1 MKSAG
6 LQSEAPKPLDL
17 LEADLQQL
25 GEKNIVEFSKD
36 QMIYQPGDKSEALY
50 FVVQG
55 KIRIAQHSKGA
66 KELTK
71 AFFVAGDMFG
81 ELALILGHSR
91 RDFAI
96 AVEDTSLLLVPG
108 EQLLTLIHTNTDFN
122 LKLMKF
128 MGSKLLT
135 LEERLENIVFKDSKT
150 RILEY
155 LRKLIEEKGVRIG
168 YEILI
173 RNFPTHQQIANHS
186 ATSRQTV
193 TTVLNNLRNKNI
205 VTFDRK
211 RILIREP
218 DQI

>member
-17 LEADLQQL
+17 LQADLKQL
-25 GEKNIVEFSKD
+25 GDVNVVEFSKD
-36 QMIYQPGDKSEALY
+36 HVIYQPGDESEALY
-50 FVVQG
+50 FVVKG
-55 KIRIAQHSKGA
+55 KIRIAQHSAGP

-71 AFFVAGDMFG
+71 AFFMAGDMFG
-81 ELALILGHSR
+81 ELALILGQKR
-91 RDFAI
+91 RDTAI
-96 AVEDTSLLLVPG
+96 VVEDSSLMVVPG
-108 EQLLTLIHTNTDFN
+108 EQLLALIHTNTEFN

-128 MGSKLLT
+128 IGNKLLT
-135 LEERLENIVFKDSKT
+135 LEDRLENIVFKDSKT
-150 RILEY
+150 RIMEY
-155 LRKLIEEKGVRIG
+155 LKNLIEEKGVRIG

-173 RNFPTHQQIANHS
+173 RNFPTHQEIANHS

-218 DQI
+218 DQF